1 MSVHLGDDALLSSRG
16 VLLVTAHP
24 DDEAMFFVP
33 TLLALQARGVAVHVL
48 CLSTGDY
55 DGLGAARSEELV
67 RSCAS
72 LGVPAERVALVDDAR
87 LRDGPDERWEPAL
100 VASLVR
106 RELRRRAL
114 AAVVTF
120 DAYGVSGHPNHAA
133 VHRGVRALAAAG
145 GAPSAYE
152 LVSTG
157 FVRKHSGLVDV
168 VVSAAAARLLG
179 RCCFLSAEPWR
190 CHAAMRCHATQYV
203 WFRRLYVLTSR
214 YVFCNTLRPLGE
226 SERVADGASDS
237 KVT

>member
-1 MSVHLGDDALLSSRG
+1 MSWHLGDATLLAERG

-33 TLLALQARGVAVHVL
+33 TILALQARGVVVHVL

-55 DGLGAARSEELV
+55 DGLGAVRSGELV

-72 LGVPAERVALVDDAR
+72 LGVAAERVTLIDDAR
-87 LRDGPDERWEPAL
+87 LRDGPAEIWDPAL

-106 RELRRRAL
+106 RELRQHAL

-133 VHRGVRALAAAG
+133 VHRGVATPPPAPARRAH
-145 GAPSAYE
+145 E

-157 FVRKHSGLVDV
+157 LVRKHSGVVDV
-168 VVSAAAARLLG
+168 AVSAAVGHLLEG
-179 RCCFLSAEPWR
+179 RCCFVSAEPWR
-190 CHAAMRCHATQYV
+190 CHAAMRCHASQYV

-214 YVFCNTLRPLGE
+214 YVFCNTLRPIV
-226 SERVADGASDS
+226 R
-237 KVT
+237 